1 MTRRGFLAGGAALGG
16 LMASSALPV
25 LADDPS
31 LFPGRGRFER
41 LSLNYHH
48 EIKAGASKPFTGRHI
63 SDTHLTAAYPDEG
76 EWERKIAERRIRTF
90 GGRQEEALRDSI
102 AWAKLHTDYIVHT
115 GDLIDFQSR
124 ANFDLVKKY
133 YGEGGAAM
141 LGCLGNHE
149 HYRGK
154 GERDAYPFPN
164 DFSATVLNGVNF
176 VMIDDSAN
184 TVSADQASRFEAEAK
199 KGLPIVLCMHCP
211 FPTREIVLAASR
223 FWRSKGNLKAI
234 RDMGGYVEKYKDGTT
249 QDFVAYLRAQPLL
262 KGILCGHGHIGV
274 VSPFSP
280 TAKQYEVAGNFM
292 FHAQEFTVS

>member
-1 MTRRGFLAGGAALGG
+1 MTRRGFLA
-16 LMASSALPV
+16 
-25 LADDPS
+25 
-31 LFPGRGRFER
+31 
-41 LSLNYHH
+41 
-48 EIKAGASKPFTGRHI
+48 
-63 SDTHLTAAYPDEG
+63 
-76 EWERKIAERRIRTF
+76 
-90 GGRQEEALRDSI
+90 
-102 AWAKLHTDYIVHT
+102 
-115 GDLIDFQSR
+115 
-124 ANFDLVKKY
+124 
-133 YGEGGAAM
+133 GGAAM

-154 GERDAYPFPN
+154 AGRAGKDGSSPSAATVPDMLKAAYPFPN

-211 FPTREIVLAASR
+211 FPTREIVRAASR